1 MSQPISGTAQ
11 GRYSVGVVCSVGV
24 GAARGG
30 RARNEDNYL
39 VCRDGRIGWRDG
51 DAEQAVHVGPSPHVL
66 LAVADGMGGHE
77 DGELASAAAV
87 QAVSRLYARPVPAEP
102 EATLRE
108 FLLDAH
114 RRIRARVA
122 VAGSVKM
129 GTTLTVAWLVHTR
142 VFWAHVGDSRL
153 YHWREGR
160 LTRISRDQTRHEFA
174 HRDGRPTPPHPQ
186 HLSQNFIYGSRGL
199 GNDAELRIDRGVD
212 TGSFSVRVGDRLLL
226 CSDGLSA
233 RVDDHWI
240 GDVLKHVPDPAA
252 CAVALME
259 RAIVHQSDDN
269 ITAVVLRVDD
279 LDDIDDED
287 GDTSDWDEE
296 RTIVPV

>member
-1 MSQPISGTAQ
+1 MSRPMPTAAM
-11 GRYSVGVVCSVGV
+11 GRFSVGVVCSIGV
-24 GAARGG
+24 GPARGG

-39 VCRDGRIGWRDG
+39 VCRDGRLGWRDG
-51 DAEQAVHVGPSPHVL
+51 DTEQWLQVGASPHVL

-87 QAVSRLYARPVPAEP
+87 QALSRLYARPVPLEP
-102 EATLRE
+102 EETLRE

-122 VAGSVKM
+122 VGGAVKM
-129 GTTLTVAWLVHTR
+129 GTTLSVAWV
-142 VFWAHVGDSRL
+142 VNSKVYWAHVGDSRL

-160 LTRISRDQTRHEFA
+160 LTRITRDQTRAEFA
-174 HRDGRPTPPHPQ
+174 RRDNRPIPSHPM

-199 GNDAELRIDRGVD
+199 GDDAAVRIDRGID
-212 TGSFSVRVGDRLLL
+212 TGAFSIRLGDRLVL
-226 CSDGLSA
+226 CSDGLTS
-233 RVDDHWI
+233 RVEDPWI
-240 GDVLKHVPDPAA
+240 ADVVRNVPEPGP

-259 RAIVHQSDDN
+259 RAIANQSDDN
-269 ITAVVLRVDD
+269 ITVVVLRVDAGED
-279 LDDIDDED
+279 EVED
-287 GDTSDWDEE
+287 GDTGDWSDE

>member
-1 MSQPISGTAQ
+1 MSRTMPAAVESRFA
-11 GRYSVGVVCSVGV
+11 VGVVCSIGV
-24 GAARGG
+24 GPARGG

-51 DAEQAVHVGPSPHVL
+51 EAEQAVHVGSTPHVL

-77 DGELASAAAV
+77 DGEIASAAAV
-87 QAVSRLYARPVPAEP
+87 QAVSRLYARPVPIEP
-102 EATLRE
+102 EDTLRE

-122 VAGSVKM
+122 VGGSVKM
-129 GTTLTVAWLVHTR
+129 GTTLTVAWIIHSKVY
-142 VFWAHVGDSRL
+142 WAHVGDSRL

-160 LTRISRDQTRHEFA
+160 LTRMSRDQTRAEFA
-174 HRDGRPTPPHPQ
+174 RRDNRPSPPHPL

-199 GNDAELRIDRGVD
+199 GDDAALRIDRGID
-212 TGSFSVRVGDRLLL
+212 TGAFSLRSGDRLVL
-226 CSDGLSA
+226 CSDGVSA
-233 RVDDHWI
+233 RVEDAWI
-240 GDVLKHVPDPAA
+240 GDLVRHVPDPSA

-259 RAIVHQSDDN
+259 RAIVNQSDDN
-269 ITAVVLRVDD
+269 ITVVVLRVDD
-279 LDDIDDED
+279 LEGGDTDED
-287 GDTSDWDEE
+287 TNDWDDE

>member
-1 MSQPISGTAQ
+1 MSRPLPATNQ
-11 GRYSVGVVCSVGV
+11 GRFSVGVVCSLGV
-24 GAARGG
+24 GPARGG

-39 VCRDGRIGWRDG
+39 VCRDGRLGWRDG
-51 DAEQAVHVGPSPHVL
+51 DAEQAIHVGPSPHVL

-87 QAVSRLYARPVPAEP
+87 QAVSRLYARPIPVEP
-102 EATLRE
+102 EETLRE

-122 VAGSVKM
+122 VGGAVKM
-129 GTTLTVAWLVHTR
+129 GTTLTVAWVVNAR
-142 VFWAHVGDSRL
+142 VYWAHVGDSRL

-160 LTRISRDQTRHEFA
+160 LTRISRDQTRAEFA
-174 HRDGRPTPPHPQ
+174 HRDNRPMPPHPL

-199 GNDAELRIDRGVD
+199 GDDAGLRIDRGID
-212 TGSFSVRVGDRLLL
+212 TGSFTVRAGDRLIL

-233 RVDDHWI
+233 RVEDPWI
-240 GDVLKHVPDPAA
+240 GDVVKHVPDPAA

-259 RAIVHQSDDN
+259 RAIVNQSDDN
-269 ITAVVLRVDD
+269 ITVVVLRVDD
-279 LDDIDDED
+279 LDDVDED
-287 GDTSDWDEE
+287 ADTSDWDDE
-296 RTIVPV
+296 RTIVPL